1 MGERNGPFPGP
12 FSLRAVRA
20 YCADMTDV
28 SPSPPP
34 DEPAQFNLEIEGDGK
49 DAITRLRKNV
59 EYWVSRGRYNK
70 VRIKRGGKAV
80 LPDIPVGALVAF
92 EAATFF
98 WTGLLRG
105 VLMNT
110 VGRVLFEVELVNE
123 ADEHYRKGLA
133 HFLAGEMSDAEEAL
147 GRALRVDQRHV
158 RAHLQMGVLRKVQ
171 GRSKDAIAHFERVL
185 ELDVVGKKPG
195 ESAREAE
202 VHLAKLR
209 A

>member
-1 MGERNGPFPGP
+1 MHEHPTQKPP
-12 FSLRAVRA
+12 LEPTDEAPAFSLEV
-20 YCADMTDV
+20 
-28 SPSPPP
+28 
-34 DEPAQFNLEIEGDGK
+34 EGDGK
-49 DAITRLRKNV
+49 DALGKLRQNV
-59 EYWVSRGRYNK
+59 AYWVSRGRYNK
-70 VRIKRGGKAV
+70 VRIKRQGKAV

-133 HFLAGEMSDAEEAL
+133 HFLAGEMRDAEEAL
-147 GRALRVDQRHV
+147 TRALRVDERHI

-171 GRSKDAIAHFERVL
+171 GRTDEARKHFERVVA
-185 ELDVVGKKPG
+185 LDSHGTKLGDV
-195 ESAREAE
+195 AREAD
-202 VHLAKLR
+202 VHLKKLKI
-209 A
+209 

>member
-1 MGERNGPFPGP
+1 MSDAPEKPAHTPEP
-12 FSLRAVRA
+12 H
-20 YCADMTDV
+20 DET
-28 SPSPPP
+28 PP
-34 DEPAQFNLEIEGDGK
+34 AFTLEVEGDGK
-49 DAITRLRKNV
+49 DALTRLRNNV
-59 EYWVSRGRYNK
+59 SYWVSRGRYNK
-70 VRIKRGGKAV
+70 VRVKRNGKAV

-133 HFLAGEMSDAEEAL
+133 HFLAGEMRDAEDAL
-147 GRALRVDQRHV
+147 TRALRIDERHT

-171 GRSKDAIAHFERVL
+171 GRAEDARAHFERVV
-185 ELDVVGKKPG
+185 ELDSQGKKKG
-195 ESAREAE
+195 DVAKEAE
-202 VHLAKLR
+202 VHLAKLKPLS
-209 A
+209 